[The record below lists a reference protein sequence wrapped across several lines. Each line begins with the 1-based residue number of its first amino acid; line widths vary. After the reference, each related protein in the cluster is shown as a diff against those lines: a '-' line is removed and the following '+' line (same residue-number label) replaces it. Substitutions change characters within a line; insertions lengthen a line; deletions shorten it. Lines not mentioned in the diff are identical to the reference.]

1 MHSSL
6 NTTQNDLRSNQ
17 LSTNSIIEELNLN
30 KSNYEKEIE
39 YLQKQLIHL
48 NSYSSTINNENNDSY
63 SLFSQWYL
71 SNELLNKSEQHQ
83 NFIDHLKQEF
93 IRISS
98 LVSEANT
105 ISDEMQRQII
115 YNVILQISI
124 SYLKPNERSIDN
136 LCLPV
141 IQIKRKNLP
150 LQIWDT
156 ENFESQLNHM
166 KNLYKKWII
175 SENKTDFLIQE
186 LKRNNPFFDEQSNSF
201 IGIANIYLKAL
212 FYDSKLDY
220 IVPIINTQGEMSGS
234 LHVVM
239 SQTGLSSMKKFSE
252 LQINSTTS
260 SSNRHDGISIDT
272 DDINFRNTS
281 NSQHSLEDEGIDDSS
296 TLSNSQNDEVTIKF
310 AIKEIRDLP
319 KSDAEYVMCRYT
331 FINPKLDQTI
341 LSQKSFKNND
351 NEQQSYIFSFNHENE
366 YTFPI
371 TDNFLSTCFESV
383 VSIEIWYQYNT
394 KLQSID
400 IKENNEIN
408 QRNILIQEISQYWK
422 DVKRHVKFSVE
433 IHELDSLGQWKPVEV
448 DVHEKIISGGIYRL
462 KQGQSKRLVVQLRI
476 IPRSDPMPLVFHEIR
491 SVEIGSISTRKI
503 HAPYQLDS
511 YQDED
516 LQNLRSIW
524 LNYIE
529 KRKIY
534 LESQINILNQQTNKT
549 PIDIHRESIL
559 LEELIHLT
567 EERNIALFPPPSSG
581 IPGCPAAW
589 DPPSTIEIHRPIIFL
604 NLDPIDMNTSNNI
617 AGLQA
622 ILNEE
627 NKTRMFQLPLI
638 QNASDEIRAVAQWDP
653 TIHESDTMNQVTPN
667 DTLIYLIVKIIV
679 MISQPVHMELILR
692 KRIAITISKTEGWWP
707 EKTLKNFLGYK
718 THKGTSI
725 VYEIVSHIPKNLHD
739 IKEQKKIDD
748 QCCSDDNIEKYIQ
761 YSSQIDSVLLLDKLR
776 QEVLLAENSAKQQT
790 VRKATSVSN
799 ITHQQRNTNVLHSSM
814 NTQQE
819 YIDNQILTIP
829 NETMLSS
836 SQSELNSSTPS
847 MISRSLF
854 IEEEQLQPIQT
865 STFQIKHIIDLD
877 DNRPQENENTLEQ
890 KYNILSSQSIET
902 SPNPIINNNNNIEDY
917 TIGSRVIV
925 NTGHSIYNKS
935 GTIRFIG
942 EMSIKTGIWYGIEL
956 DEQVGKNNGS
966 LDGHIY
972 FKCQDKHG
980 IFVRRDKIQLIN

>member
-383 VSIEIWYQYNT
+383 
-394 KLQSID
+394 
-400 IKENNEIN
+400 
-408 QRNILIQEISQYWK
+408 
-422 DVKRHVKFSVE
+422 
-433 IHELDSLGQWKPVEV
+433 
-448 DVHEKIISGGIYRL
+448 
-462 KQGQSKRLVVQLRI
+462 GQSKRLVVQLRI

-739 IKEQKKIDD
+739 IKEQKQIDD

-829 NETMLSS
+829 NETMLSL

-854 IEEEQLQPIQT
+854 IEEEQLQPIQI
-865 STFQIKHIIDLD
+865 STFQVKHIIDLD

-890 KYNILSSQSIET
+890 KYNILSRQSIET
-902 SPNPIINNNNNIEDY
+902 SSNPIINNNNNNIEDY

-925 NTGHSIYNKS
+925 NTGHYIYNKS

-956 DEQVGKNNGS
+956 DEPVGKNNGS